1 MSRHDYIKPV
11 EYFVMEML
19 SKDYRNDLAAA
30 GPFLSFYEA
39 EQYRSKYLGM
49 DNPNYYM
56 RQGRE
61 ENE

>member
-1 MSRHDYIKPV
+1 
-11 EYFVMEML
+11 MEML